1 MNDYFWKVFHFVLL
15 LPISAGNRSFLLM
28 FYFVIVLN
36 HMSNPEVS
44 AATVQ
49 EKSMFFFIIFL
60 KNYFKSLHR

>member
-15 LPISAGNRSFLLM
+15 LPISAGNCSFLLM

-44 AATVQ
+44 AAPVQ
-49 EKSMFFFIIFL
+49 EKSMFFFYQFI